1 MKQTSK
7 PISNSKA
14 SVMDIFV
21 RRPVVAL
28 VLSIIICL
36 AGLWSISKIPVLQ
49 FPKIESA
56 SLVIDTYYIG
66 ASA

>member
-1 MKQTSK
+1 MKTTPNLVST
-7 PISNSKA
+7 SKA

-36 AGLWSISKIPVLQ
+36 AGLWSISKIPVFSFL
-49 FPKIESA
+49 K
-56 SLVIDTYYIG
+56 
-66 ASA
+66 